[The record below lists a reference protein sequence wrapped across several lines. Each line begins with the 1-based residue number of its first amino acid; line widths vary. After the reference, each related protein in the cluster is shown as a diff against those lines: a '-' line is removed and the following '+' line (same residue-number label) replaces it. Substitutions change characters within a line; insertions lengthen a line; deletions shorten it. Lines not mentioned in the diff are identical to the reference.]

1 MTMREFEFET
11 YFSTISH
18 RPGSNVDRRPVQG
31 TSNVDANVDT
41 NVDENVD
48 ANATQMRSKCNAD
61 ATLMKGEFGF

>member
-48 ANATQMRSKCNAD
+48 ANATQMQR
-61 ATLMKGEFGF
+61 